1 MKKLLV
7 IIFLVLFWGNSA
19 HANHY
24 GLTKNCYIKK
34 ISDPKLK
41 SYERN
46 SFSEMKN
53 FPSIKDFF
61 KYEKFYLTSIILKQ
75 KKIVEYKSI
84 ELSSS
89 DVLTVVTEDEDGSID
104 IQKAEYKI
112 VANTADYIKAQS
124 KSIYGPIIIDKKKR
138 TIEFKTSART
148 WYGSGTRSILH
159 PNTSFSIF
167 LQCKYDPYKHRKNK
181 KNINKNKGSYDFYL
195 ILLGILGLINLAGLV
210 YLIRRKK

>member
-61 KYEKFYLTSIILKQ
+61 KYEKFYLTSIILQQ
-75 KKIVEYKSI
+75 KKIAEYKSI
-84 ELSSS
+84 ELDGN
-89 DVLTVVTEDEDGSID
+89 DVLTVVTENEDGSID
-104 IQKAEYKI
+104 IKKAEYKR
-112 VANTADYIKAQS
+112 VAYSGDYIQANAKN
-124 KSIYGPIIIDKKKR
+124 IYGPIIIDKKKR
-138 TIEFKTSART
+138 TIELKTSVRT
-148 WYGSGTRSILH
+148 WGGSGYKSE

-181 KNINKNKGSYDFYL
+181 KNINKNKSSYDFYL

>member
-1 MKKLLV
+1 
-7 IIFLVLFWGNSA
+7 
-19 HANHY
+19 
-24 GLTKNCYIKK
+24 
-34 ISDPKLK
+34 
-41 SYERN
+41 
-46 SFSEMKN
+46 MKN

-61 KYEKFYLTSIILKQ
+61 KYENFYLNSIILKQ

-89 DVLTVVTEDEDGSID
+89 EVLTVVTESEDGSID
-104 IQKAEYKI
+104 IKKEEYEI
-112 VANTADYIKAQS
+112 VAITADYIKAKS

-138 TIEFKTSART
+138 TIELKTSVRT
-148 WYGSGTRSILH
+148 WDGSRYKFE
-159 PNTSFSIF
+159 PNTTFSIF